1 MKKTA
6 VPAKASVP
14 ATGDAHRT
22 PVGQAAALGGEN
34 RCETPT
40 WPNSGHDCVVGSRV
54 KTGHIT

>member
-14 ATGDAHRT
+14 GARRT
-22 PVGQAAALGGEN
+22 PAGPAAALGGEN

-54 KTGHIT
+54 KTGHIK